1 LKFYE
6 ITIRPLSAFGT
17 SLKGDTLFGH
27 FCWQAAYDPS
37 LLEGGLE
44 KALAQYPEKP
54 FAVFGTA
61 CPKFKGK
68 SSRYVFKRPDV
79 PLSWLFPAKNKEN
92 CEQRYKD
99 MKENKK
105 RKWMLLGEDL
115 QIDLVNSHL
124 ITNEDLAGEA
134 LGLVAPETR
143 KLMEDAGD
151 RSLFRS
157 FLQPHNTINRLSGT
171 TGTGAFAPYSTVN
184 DYYCPETEL
193 AIFVWVDETLTRIES
208 IRKGLEAIGRFGF
221 GRDAS
226 TGLGRFEIV
235 DAKEFEWP
243 RVTHANAAYTL
254 APCVPETYNQAYFTP
269 FIRYGKHGDRLA
281 TSQNPFKNPVI
292 MADEGAVFVPVDAEF
307 FDKPY
312 MGRAVTGV
320 SKAQTNAVTQG
331 YAPYLPLRLEY

>member
-1 LKFYE
+1 MKFYE

-37 LLEGGLE
+37 LVEGGLE
-44 KALAQYPEKP
+44 KALAQYHKKP
-54 FAVFGTA
+54 FAVFSTA
-61 CPKFKGK
+61 CPKIEGK
-68 SSRYVFKRPDV
+68 SGRYVFKRPDV
-79 PLSWLFPAKNKEN
+79 PLSWLFPVNTED

-105 RKWMLLGEDL
+105 RKWMLLGRDL
-115 QIDLVNSHL
+115 QIDLRKATF
-124 ITNEDLAGEA
+124 IGNEDLAGEQ
-134 LGLVAPETR
+134 
-143 KLMEDAGD
+143 
-151 RSLFRS
+151 SLFRS

-184 DYYCPETEL
+184 DYYCPQTEL
-193 AIFVWVDETLTRIES
+193 VIFVWVEETLTRIES
-208 IRKGLEAIGRFGF
+208 IRKGLETIGRFGF

-226 TGLGRFEIV
+226 TGLGRFEVLNSEEI
-235 DAKEFEWP
+235 ELP
-243 RVTHANAAYTL
+243 RVANANAAYTL
-254 APCVPETYNQAYFTP
+254 APCVPESYNQAYFAP
-269 FIRYGKHGDRLA
+269 FIRYGKHGDRMA
-281 TSQNPFKNPVI
+281 TSRNPFKNPVI
-292 MADEGAVFVPVDAEF
+292 MADEGAVFVPNDADF

-312 MGRAVTGV
+312 MGMAVAGV